1 MSQFTTI
8 LISKQTVE
16 QLKQILK
23 KSETYDQ
30 GLSRLIKEWDDES

>member
-8 LISKQTVE
+8 RISKQIVE
-16 QLKQILK
+16 HLKQILK

-30 GLSRLIKEWDDES
+30 GLSRLIKEWDADV

>member
-8 LISKQTVE
+8 HISKQTAE
-16 QLKQILK
+16 YLKQILN

-30 GLSRLIKEWDDES
+30 GLSRLIKEWSKNN

>member
-8 LISKQTVE
+8 HISKQTVE
-16 QLKQILK
+16 QLKQILS

-30 GLSRLIKEWDDES
+30 GLSRLIKEWGVDN